1 MSTVK
6 LEVHLSSEELLK
18 AVEQLS
24 QPDLEQ
30 FVSQVI
36 ALQAQRK
43 ASNLPQVE
51 AELLLKFNQG
61 ILSETQKYYDELIAK
76 REAEI
81 LTNEEHIELLNLSEQ
96 IERLQAKR
104 IDYLSE
110 LAPLRGISLTRLME
124 NYSRLNY
131 VIKNMHINLLFY
143 SVVELLKLC

>member
-43 ASNLPQVE
+43 ASNLPQAE
-51 AELLLKFNQG
+51 AELLLKINQG
-61 ILSETQKYYDELIAK
+61 IPSDTQKYYEELIVK
-76 REAEI
+76 RDAET
-81 LTNEEHIELLNLSEQ
+81 LTNEEYIELLNLSGQ
-96 IERLQAKR
+96 IEQLQAKR
-104 IDYLSE
+104 IEYLSE
-110 LAPLRGISLTRLME
+110 LARLRGISLTALME
-124 NYSRLNY
+124 NLGIQTQMY
-131 VIKNMHINLLFY
+131 V
-143 SVVELLKLC
+143 

>member
-51 AELLLKFNQG
+51 AELLLKINQG
-61 ILSETQKYYDELIAK
+61 IPSNTQNFYDELIAK
-76 REAEI
+76 RDAET
-81 LTNEEHIELLNLSEQ
+81 LTKEEHIELLNLSGEIEQ
-96 IERLQAKR
+96 LQAKR
-104 IDYLSE
+104 IEYLSE
-110 LAPLRGISLTRLME
+110 LARLRGISLTALME
-124 NYSRLNY
+124 NLGIQTQMY
-131 VIKNMHINLLFY
+131 V
-143 SVVELLKLC
+143 